1 MKTRKFAEGGETD
14 PDLEAANASDDP
26 IAYMN
31 KAKRWTDTEEAPAK
45 RGVVTKE
52 ELEKSGLSLRDYMN
66 KQQGLTRRSTPYT
79 GAGGSGGGRGPTAE
93 EMQGGSGRGGQG
105 GPTARQLKMAEFDKA
120 MQPPSSEAIKKG
132 LEMALPAGA
141 GLSAVARLAKGLAGR
156 TAKPAAE
163 AAKPASEAAQ
173 QALAA
178 PVKRIGFDKAGA
190 KAKERAT
197 RAEGRQAEMLRENA
211 ARYGMTE
218 KTSPDAVRAVRE
230 SLGMGQGW
238 KAMKKGGAVKKY
250 AAGGSVSSRADGIA
264 QRGRTRGKMC

>member
-31 KAKRWTDTEEAPAK
+31 KAK

-79 GAGGSGGGRGPTAE
+79 GTGGSGGGRGPTAE
-93 EMQGGSGRGGQG
+93 ELASYKPPR
-105 GPTARQLKMAEFDKA
+105 RKMSDL
-120 MQPPSSEAIKKG
+120 MPSKESIQKG
-132 LEMALPAGA
+132 LEIGLPVGV
-141 GLSAVARLAKGLAGR
+141 GVSMLGRLAKGLAGR

-163 AAKPASEAAQ
+163 AAKPAAEAGQ
-173 QALAA
+173 QARAA
-178 PVKRIGFDKAGA
+178 PVKRIGFDEGGA